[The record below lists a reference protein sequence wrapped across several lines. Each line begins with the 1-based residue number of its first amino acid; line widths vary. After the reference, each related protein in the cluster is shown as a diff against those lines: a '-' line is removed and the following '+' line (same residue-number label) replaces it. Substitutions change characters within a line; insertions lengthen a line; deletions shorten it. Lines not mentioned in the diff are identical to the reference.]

1 MQQDRRSRE
10 AELSSVEFPLMA
22 TCIKENH
29 QPTST
34 GSEDVVLARHV
45 YKGDKG
51 INYSFIELV
60 IFHAIMIIKK

>member
-10 AELSSVEFPLMA
+10 AELSSAEFPLMA

-34 GSEDVVLARHV
+34 GSEDVVLAHHV

-51 INYSFIELV
+51 IFVY
-60 IFHAIMIIKK
+60 